1 LPGKGV
7 GFLVAVSDNV
17 TVRQGKLEEI
27 ETLAQL
33 LMEAYRGMEEYGEE
47 SLNEAKRYL
56 KWLRRTCKDGFLVAE
71 ADGKPV
77 GFIAACPDWKDWE
90 LGVILEIHEIVVD
103 PRWQGKGIGKIL
115 LQHAYELGRKH
126 GQKIAALWVGEGNT
140 RAREWY
146 RKLGFREVGQ
156 WGEWIRLFRP
166 IPETT
171 EQ

>member
-1 LPGKGV
+1 
-7 GFLVAVSDNV
+7 
-17 TVRQGKLEEI
+17 
-27 ETLAQL
+27 
-33 LMEAYRGMEEYGEE
+33 
-47 SLNEAKRYL
+47 
-56 KWLRRTCKDGFLVAE
+56 
-71 ADGKPV
+71 
-77 GFIAACPDWKDWE
+77 
-90 LGVILEIHEIVVD
+90 VD